1 MTCDWLITNVN
12 LATMTDNGLPYG
24 AIEQGAIATLDNE
37 IIYAGSES
45 NLPDDITATQRV
57 DGQGGWMT
65 PGFVDCHT
73 HAIYGGDRAREF
85 EWRLLGQSYQEIA
98 QKGGGI
104 VSTVR
109 ATREATESELFHA
122 AIARV
127 NRLISEGVTT
137 IEIKSGYGLTLFDE
151 VRMLQ
156 VARKIGQQLP
166 VDVKTTFLGAH
177 AVPIEYIDNED
188 AYIDLVCQ
196 YMIPEVAE
204 LGLADAV
211 DVFCESVGF
220 SLEQTRQVYIAA
232 QKAGLPVKG
241 HVEQLSYLGGAK
253 LAAEFG
259 ALSVDHIEYLPE
271 DDLTE
276 LKQSNTVAVLLPAAY
291 YYLNET
297 RKPLVQALRDHD
309 IPMAVA
315 TDLNPGTAP
324 MASILLAMNQAC
336 VLFSMTPEEALRGVT
351 LNGAKALGLHD
362 RGILQAGKKADFIL
376 WDIQHPAELA
386 YGINLVSPGAVWQQG
401 SCQLKSSMLQKQEHE

>member
-1 MTCDWLITNVN
+1 MKCDWLITNVN
-12 LATMTDNGLPYG
+12 LATMADNDQPYG
-24 AIEQGAIATLDNE
+24 RVEQGAIATLGDN
-37 IIYAGSES
+37 IIYAGPASG
-45 NLPDDITATQRV
+45 LPDGIDANQQV
-57 DGQGGWMT
+57 DGQGGWLV

-73 HAIYGGDRAREF
+73 HAIYGGDRAQEF
-85 EWRLLGQSYQEIA
+85 EWRLQGQSYLDIA

-109 ATREATESELFHA
+109 ATREATDVELFDRA
-122 AIARV
+122 AARV
-127 NRLISEGVTT
+127 NRLLSEGVTT
-137 IEIKSGYGLTLFDE
+137 IEIKSGYGLTQADE
-151 VRMLQ
+151 IRMLQ
-156 VARKIGQQLP
+156 VARKIGSQLP

-177 AVPIEYIDNED
+177 AVPIEYKDNED

-196 YMIPEVAE
+196 QMIPAVAE

-220 SLEQTRQVYIAA
+220 SLEQTRKVFVAA
-232 QKAGLPVKG
+232 KKAGIPVKG

-253 LAAEFG
+253 LAADYH

-271 DDLTE
+271 DDLVA
-276 LKQSNTVAVLLPAAY
+276 LRHSGTVAVLLPAAY

-297 RKPLVQALRDHD
+297 KKPPVQALRDQG

-324 MASILLAMNQAC
+324 MASILLAMNQVC
-336 VLFSMTPEEALRGVT
+336 VLFGLTPEEAL
-351 LNGAKALGLHD
+351 NGTTKHGAQALGLAD
-362 RGILQAGKKADFIL
+362 RGVLQAGKKADFVL

-386 YGINLVSPGAVWQQG
+386 YGINLVSPGAIWQHGQ
-401 SCQLKSSMLQKQEHE
+401 CHFKSTLLQQQDH